1 MEVQR
6 KSDISYQEFMEEHHN
21 PGIPVILTNAT
32 KVWKGNGIINPGW
45 FREHYPDKVSD
56 VSDKVT
62 GKPYTMREVLDLVE
76 NSSVEKPAPYP
87 LTFNITHEI
96 PEMLDLLMP
105 LSLNYAT
112 PNWLENS
119 AFKRGNWGGIIEL
132 FIGGP
137 GGKFPYVHKD
147 YYHLSAW
154 INQLYGEKRFTVFPR
169 GQEEFLYATEKNQ
182 WRSEVNIFE
191 PDFDKHPKFKHAT
204 PISFTVGPGETLYIP
219 FGVWHS
225 AYSLTPTISVAFDQ
239 LNSKNFPGFMED
251 VWYFKNQESSKV
263 KALAAYVYALASGTM
278 CKIKDSVVSTK

>member
-6 KSDISYQEFMEEHHN
+6 KSNISYQEFMEEHHN
-21 PGIPVILTNAT
+21 PGIPVIFTDAT
-32 KVWKGNGIINPGW
+32 KIWKANNLLTPDW
-45 FREHYPDKVSD
+45 FREHYPNKLSEVKNKD
-56 VSDKVT
+56 T
-62 GKPYTMREVLDLVE
+62 GEFYTMTEVLDMVE
-76 NSSVEKPAPYP
+76 QSTTEKPAPYP

-96 PEMLDLLMP
+96 PEMLDLLTP
-105 LSLNYAT
+105 LNLNYAK
-112 PNWLENS
+112 PNWLEDKL
-119 AFKRGNWGGIIEL
+119 FKRGYWGGVTEL

-169 GQEEFLYATEKNQ
+169 GQEEFLYVTGKNQ

-191 PDFDKHPKFKHAT
+191 PDYEKHPKFKHAT

-239 LNSKNFPGFMED
+239 LNSKNFSPFMKD
-251 VWYFKNQESSKV
+251 VWHFKKQNGKT
-263 KALAAYVYALASGTM
+263 KALAAYTYALMSGIR
-278 CKIKDSVVSTK
+278 CKLKEG